1 MSVNLKEL
9 AKLLKLSPTTVS
21 RALGGYPDVSSK
33 TRLRVEQAAKQ
44 NGYQPNP
51 VARRLQKGKTETI
64 GIVLPPGQNYFKD
77 TFFLD
82 LLAGISAKLSMA
94 GLDLT
99 IAVASDE
106 EHEMLSLRRMVEGKR
121 VDGMILTLTKEED
134 ARVAYLHER
143 GFPFVLYGRT
153 RETRPHAYVD
163 MDGAGAFQRAC
174 DYLIEMGHTKIAL
187 LNGEPG
193 YMFPVCCREGY
204 VTSLKT
210 NCLPI
215 EPELMREWHHQ
226 AARLSSYRQ
235 TLLLMELPHPPTA
248 VVFQTEA
255 ATGVLQALQK
265 LKLQPGRDVSLIG
278 YDDLEIAKTNLPPL
292 TTLRPPARN
301 AGERVV
307 EILLKIMEGED
318 AEEFQEIWDVEMIHR
333 ESTGPPPIH

>member
-1 MSVNLKEL
+1 MTVNLKSL

-33 TRLRVEQAAKQ
+33 TRLRVEEAAKKY
-44 NGYQPNP
+44 GYQPNP
-51 VARRLQKGKTETI
+51 VARRLQKGRTETI

-94 GLDLT
+94 GFDLT

-134 ARVAYLHER
+134 ARVEYLLDR

-153 RETRPHAYVD
+153 REKRAHAFVD

-174 DYLIEMGHTKIAL
+174 NFLYDLGHRRIAL

-204 VTSLKT
+204 ECSLETKG
-210 NCLPI
+210 LPI
-215 EPELMREWHHQ
+215 VPELIREWHHQ

-235 TLLLMELPHPPTA
+235 TMLLMELHHPPTA
-248 VVFQTEA
+248 LVFQTEA
-255 ATGVLQALQK
+255 ATGILQAMQK

-278 YDDLEIAKTNLPPL
+278 YDDLEIAKTSLPPL
-292 TTLRPPARN
+292 TTMRPPARN

-307 EILLKIMEGED
+307 EILLQIMEGED
-318 AEEFQEIWDVEMIHR
+318 VEGFQEIWEVEMIHR
-333 ESTGPPPIH
+333 ESTGPPRIQ